1 MPAQTVKVQTPES
14 TISQNEE
21 DYSGVLIPKL
31 VWLQEG
37 ISQDDCS
44 EDLLGDPVPSKGLYH
59 GKLLEEGNLVGIR
72 TPIIL
77 TAYPLRVDEVT
88 QKAGS
93 TQERSKLYKVTLS
106 RSNGE
111 EIVLDF
117 KNSSNSVVITESTPT
132 GSSTNTVSQN
142 DLDVCPIFDKAIVE
156 YYNELEQFLVE
167 RL

>member
-1 MPAQTVKVQTPES
+1 MPSQTVKVQTPDS

-37 ISQDDCS
+37 VSQNDCG
-44 EDLLGDPVPSKGLYH
+44 EDLLGDPVPSKNLYR

-72 TPIIL
+72 TPSL

-93 TQERSKLYKVTLS
+93 TQEQSKLYKVTLS
-106 RSNGE
+106 RSNGQ

-117 KNSSNSVVITESTPT
+117 KKGSSSVVITESTPE
-132 GSSTNTVSQN
+132 GSSTNTVSED
-142 DLDVCPIFDKAIVE
+142 DLDVCPLFDKSFVE